1 MGSIKKIRKKYSK
14 PSHPWRSTRIEEEN
28 QICKDYGIP
37 KKTEVWKTIAK
48 LESYKNQTKRLSSI
62 DNTQS
67 ALEMG
72 NLIAK
77 VKSYNLIQN
86 DTSDEILGITLKN
99 LLDRRLQTIV
109 FKKNLAK
116 GMKQARQL
124 ITHRHILVN
133 NKIIS
138 SPSYLV
144 KLSEETGVEIS
155 PKSPFYDVAHPERTK
170 EATKR
175 VEKKKTK
182 EQNSPRGRRRKN

>member
-14 PSHPWRSTRIEEEN
+14 PAHPWRSVRIEEEN

-48 LESYKNQTKRLSSI
+48 LESYKNQIKKLSSI
-62 DNTQS
+62 TNEQS
-67 ALEMG
+67 NKEMV

-77 VKSYNLIQN
+77 LKAYSLIQN

-109 FKKNLAK
+109 FKKNYAK

-124 ITHRHILVN
+124 IIHRHILVN

-144 KLSEETGVEIS
+144 KLSEEANVEIS
-155 PKSPFYDVAHPERTK
+155 PKSPFYDTAHPERTK
-170 EATKR
+170 EASKR
-175 VEKKKTK
+175 TEKKPVKD
-182 EQNSPRGRRRKN
+182 QYAPRGRRRKN